1 MALIQSS
8 SGIQRWKCIH
18 SSGVLECNLRYLY
31 NHFMVLRPVTIMMSS
46 TCCFKA
52 GLNEPVCQL
61 CFKSVAVKK
70 RQNVDCQLLPGKD
83 WMTLY
88 PCVRCVICI
97 KGQFVLTEL
106 KALVHLLLWLFCFLV
121 WKSTTH
127 HQIIGIIFLT
137 MYRLNTYHDTGLG
150 TYFFMTFQSQL
161 TLPHCANRHHIYL
174 HIHYLL
180 TFLKWVATFN
190 SQCRVFR
197 LLHTSSG
204 TANSSKRK
212 WLLTTKHVS
221 KLTHSLK
228 TSL

>member
-1 MALIQSS
+1 M
-8 SGIQRWKCIH
+8 
-18 SSGVLECNLRYLY
+18 
-31 NHFMVLRPVTIMMSS
+31 
-46 TCCFKA
+46 
-52 GLNEPVCQL
+52 
-61 CFKSVAVKK
+61 
-70 RQNVDCQLLPGKD
+70 
-83 WMTLY
+83 
-88 PCVRCVICI
+88 
-97 KGQFVLTEL
+97 LTEL

-127 HQIIGIIFLT
+127 HQIIGI
-137 MYRLNTYHDTGLG
+137 
-150 TYFFMTFQSQL
+150 FFFDNVPSQYL
-161 TLPHCANRHHIYL
+161 SWHWLKYLLPHDISEPIDFTTLCQPSSHLPAY
-174 HIHYLL
+174 IHYLL

-228 TSL
+228 LHYNTIILLLTPKLHHRPVTDPLYGLPDAPLHPDLGEAVRNALPWGSVSDSRTPSTCGQEVVGFKLPTL

>member
-1 MALIQSS
+1 M
-8 SGIQRWKCIH
+8 
-18 SSGVLECNLRYLY
+18 
-31 NHFMVLRPVTIMMSS
+31 
-46 TCCFKA
+46 
-52 GLNEPVCQL
+52 
-61 CFKSVAVKK
+61 
-70 RQNVDCQLLPGKD
+70 
-83 WMTLY
+83 
-88 PCVRCVICI
+88 
-97 KGQFVLTEL
+97 LTEL

-137 MYRLNTYHDTGLG
+137 MYRLNTYHDTGLS
-150 TYFFMTFQSQL
+150 TFFFMTFQSQL

-228 TSL
+228 LHYNTIILLLTHKLHHRPVTDPLYGLPDAPLHPDLGEAVRNALPWGSVSDSRTPSTCGQEVVGFKLPTL